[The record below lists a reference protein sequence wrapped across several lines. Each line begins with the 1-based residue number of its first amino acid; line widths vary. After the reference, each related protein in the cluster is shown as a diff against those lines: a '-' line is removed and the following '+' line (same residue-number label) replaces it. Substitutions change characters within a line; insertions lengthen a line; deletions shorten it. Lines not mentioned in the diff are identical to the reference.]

1 MTPANA
7 RLITDAMAKGVNL
20 VLLTSMRQPQAVL
33 ALTARLKSGGYQVAA
48 VVLASDRDQSRQA
61 TLTRYDLARS
71 AGDVARFIPAAYHDR
86 AYDALRESLARIER
100 ERAVDRIQLV
110 ARDGRQLYANQ
121 INADRWVREPKA
133 MNVLDDFRERRLTAR
148 ELAHSALRWQTL
160 VQRLASD
167 PSVPREVA
175 SQAITWRDEATA
187 RAERDP
193 EAKQL
198 IAWGYE
204 AESFRTMNRYQFL
217 REFPQH
223 AKAVERLDEAIS
235 YAESNFEHESD
246 RERFVVQTRE
256 RLAERIAEGRF
267 ASPDRTQV
275 KERGAKTR

>member
-1 MTPANA
+1 MT
-7 RLITDAMAKGVNL
+7 
-20 VLLTSMRQPQAVL
+20 
-33 ALTARLKSGGYQVAA
+33 
-48 VVLASDRDQSRQA
+48 
-61 TLTRYDLARS
+61 
-71 AGDVARFIPAAYHDR
+71 
-86 AYDALRESLARIER
+86 
-100 ERAVDRIQLV
+100 
-110 ARDGRQLYANQ
+110 
-121 INADRWVREPKA
+121 
-133 MNVLDDFRERRLTAR
+133 
-148 ELAHSALRWQTL
+148 
-160 VQRLASD
+160 SD

-235 YAESNFEHESD
+235 YAESNFGHASD

-267 ASPDRTQV
+267 ASLDRTQV
-275 KERGAKTR
+275 KERSAKTR